1 MTDLCH
7 YPPQFPSLISIFT
20 NTIPRT
26 SRRNSHIPSP
36 ALPPRPAP
44 CQPNPCGPNS
54 ECRPSADD
62 KPICSC
68 QPGFFGSPCRPECT
82 INPDCPM
89 TRACINYK
97 CVDPCQGSCGIN
109 AQCSVV
115 AHNPVC
121 RCPDG
126 LTGDPFSRCFEKGKC
141 CSCRSP
147 LVLLT
152 VLSFAGFQVFT
163 DFLNLR
169 EFTNGRCAVFFVCLF
184 FASFVND
191 CHVYHPLHA
200 LFSM

>member
-1 MTDLCH
+1 MVYLPRILCH
-7 YPPQFPSLISIFT
+7 SPAISSSPDSPSAF
-20 NTIPRT
+20 
-26 SRRNSHIPSP
+26 RRNGPIPSP
-36 ALPPRPAP
+36 APPPRPAP

-68 QPGFFGSPCRPECT
+68 LPNFFGSPCRPECT

-89 TRACINYK
+89 TLACINYK

-109 AQCSVV
+109 AKCSVV

-141 CSCRSP
+141 CSGRS
-147 LVLLT
+147 LSRNADVFWLLQI
-152 VLSFAGFQVFT
+152 FRFYR
-163 DFLNLR
+163 FLNLR
-169 EFTNGRCAVFFVCLF
+169 AECTDGRCAVFI
-184 FASFVND
+184 
-191 CHVYHPLHA
+191 
-200 LFSM
+200 